1 MGFLVIKFVFFVH
14 YHSVIS
20 NLKTATL
27 RILKNILLF
36 QKKIFF
42 ISYAISILIGIL
54 FGGQPKMIGLSFL
67 LIAPFAQYSFYEI
80 KNKNQ
85 YYYYY
90 NLGISN
96 VMLWTSTFVIGLI
109 NLLILMMI

>member
-1 MGFLVIKFVFFVH
+1 MK
-14 YHSVIS
+14 
-20 NLKTATL
+20 
-27 RILKNILLF
+27 ILKNILLF

-42 ISYAISILIGIL
+42 ISYIISILIGIL
-54 FGGQPKMIGLSFL
+54 FGGQPKIIGVSFL
-67 LIAPFAQYSFYEI
+67 LIAPFIQYFFYEI

-96 VMLWTSTFVIGLI
+96 VMLWASTFVIGLI
-109 NLLILMMI
+109 NLLILMIV